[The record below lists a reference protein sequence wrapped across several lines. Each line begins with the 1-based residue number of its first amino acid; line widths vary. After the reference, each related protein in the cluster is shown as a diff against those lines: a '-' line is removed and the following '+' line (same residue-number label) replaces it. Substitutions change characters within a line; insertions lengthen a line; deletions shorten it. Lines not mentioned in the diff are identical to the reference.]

1 MPNPTRP
8 TPARPLGLTILCAA
22 AGACHDRGGGGGGS
36 APTNPLLVDFALR
49 TDIHLGTAFLGDMLH
64 LDLDGNGREDLVEA
78 NFGTRRLTL
87 AAGEQDGTFTTLLE
101 LHTVGHA
108 FRLASGDLDGNGMP
122 DIAVVSGDWSDGGP
136 QVVQVFLQGPAPF
149 EFAAPVTFALSS
161 DPKDLCTAPASGI
174 VGSGGPDEL
183 FVALRDERRVLRLLL
198 SGGVLV
204 ENGALDAAAIG
215 RGSPFSV
222 CALDLEGDGD
232 VDIVVGEDNAG
243 FDRVYEHRRDA
254 AGELGPAA
262 LLLQPLAR
270 PVVDAT
276 GDMDAN
282 GFEDLAIAQFGADEV
297 LLLAGDA
304 GGLTSAHA
312 LDFGGVT
319 TSLLFDDL
327 DGDGLAEVMAT
338 VFHQESIQVRRGI
351 APFTWSDPV
360 HYNVGVGPR
369 AIGVM
374 RVPGDDVPDLL
385 CANVQD
391 LSLLHGMGDARF
403 RCATGAATG
412 GRGPIVVELA
422 DLDGDGDLDAAVLTR
437 FQESLL
443 FLENQAGRLVTVN
456 EIELAPGAEDG
467 AGYLELADLDGDGDC
482 DVLLAVY
489 ARDELHLLRNHGGP
503 ASFTAA
509 LPQDTYALGDGPF
522 GLELGDLDGDGHE
535 DVVVGLLQAEAL
547 QVLLGQSGGSFEALG
562 PMALGFRPLDMHIA
576 DLDGDGHAD
585 VAASARFA
593 ADEGVALFSGD
604 GTGALALERTYALAG
619 RAGSIAAGDLD
630 EDGRVDLVIAQL
642 DPFEDD
648 VAVLLNR
655 GAFDLVGDVVA
666 APGAGIPIVADAD
679 EDGHLDLVVLTK
691 PGELFLLAGGGTG
704 AFAASSRRQG
714 ELPCPDDT
722 FGARLGDIDGDGLPE
737 LVMVTPNAP
746 FVWVAEN
753 ISQELDD

>member
-1 MPNPTRP
+1 MPMTIRSNVV
-8 TPARPLGLTILCAA
+8 RPLGLLIVCAA
-22 AGACHDRGGGGGGS
+22 AGACHDSRGGGGGSG
-36 APTNPLLVDFALR
+36 PVNPLLVDFALR

-149 EFAAPVTFALSS
+149 EFAQSVTFALSS

-174 VGSGGPDEL
+174 SGSGGVDEL

-198 SGGVLV
+198 VGGALV

-215 RGSPFSV
+215 RGAPFSV

-254 AGELGPAA
+254 AGELGPAV

-304 GGLTSAHA
+304 NGLTSAHA
-312 LDFGGVT
+312 LDFGGAT
-319 TSLLFDDL
+319 TSLLFEDL

-338 VFHQESIQVRRGI
+338 VFHQESVQVRRGI

-391 LSLLHGMGDARF
+391 LSLLHGLGGARF
-403 RCATGAATG
+403 RCATGSATG

-437 FQESLL
+437 FQESLI
-443 FLENQAGRLVTVN
+443 FLENQAGRLVAVN
-456 EIELAPGAEDG
+456 EVELDPGTQDG
-467 AGYLELADLDGDGDC
+467 AGFMELADLDGDGDC

-509 LPQDTYALGDGPF
+509 LPQDRYALGDGPF
-522 GLELGDLDGDGHE
+522 GVELGDLDGDGLQ
-535 DVVVGLLQAEAL
+535 DVVVGLLLGEAV
-547 QVLLGQSGGSFEALG
+547 QVLRGKSGGAFQPLAPL
-562 PMALGFRPLDMHIA
+562 ALGFRPLDMHIA

-585 VAASARFA
+585 LAASARFA
-593 ADEGVALFSGD
+593 AGEGIVLFSGD
-604 GTGALALERTYALAG
+604 GTGALALERTYVLAG

-630 EDGRVDLVIAQL
+630 EDGRIDLVIGQL
-642 DPFEDD
+642 DPLEDD

-655 GAFDLVGDVVA
+655 GAFEFEGDAVA

-691 PGELFLLAGGGTG
+691 PGELVLLAGGGTG
-704 AFAASSRRQG
+704 GFVASSRRQG

-722 FGARLGDIDGDGLPE
+722 FGARLADIDGDGLPE

-753 ISQELDD
+753 ISQELDL